1 MNTNIYT
8 LTINLPT
15 ADEYKISS
23 IELNSFTYV
32 NINDN
37 YPIFIRET
45 SLMTSLS
52 EVQFASNETFTTVG
66 DYPSDAYLYV
76 NNIIAFPCI
85 TNAENK
91 RQCEIPTT
99 TNKPQNLTAFK
110 FLYKSIYYII
120 EQTAEVVI
128 YDFVPS
134 CVNSIDYIDRITINI
149 TTFTDDKFVDY
160 KMYLNGDPTYSV
172 SPEQISTK
180 VFSYIFL
187 LQNLQSGLC
196 DSFYLDNTVDCY
208 NISSTQLF

>member
-1 MNTNIYT
+1 MSTNIYT

-15 ADEYKISS
+15 ADAYKISS

-45 SLMTSLS
+45 SLMASLS

-66 DYPSDAYLYV
+66 DYPNDAYLYV

-99 TNKPQNLTAFK
+99 TNKPHTTDPDTDTARKEYHRHNLGKSKPST
-110 FLYKSIYYII
+110 YKNKNTL
-120 EQTAEVVI
+120 Q
-128 YDFVPS
+128 
-134 CVNSIDYIDRITINI
+134 
-149 TTFTDDKFVDY
+149 
-160 KMYLNGDPTYSV
+160 LNGVY
-172 SPEQISTK
+172 PEM
-180 VFSYIFL
+180 
-187 LQNLQSGLC
+187 
-196 DSFYLDNTVDCY
+196 
-208 NISSTQLF
+208 